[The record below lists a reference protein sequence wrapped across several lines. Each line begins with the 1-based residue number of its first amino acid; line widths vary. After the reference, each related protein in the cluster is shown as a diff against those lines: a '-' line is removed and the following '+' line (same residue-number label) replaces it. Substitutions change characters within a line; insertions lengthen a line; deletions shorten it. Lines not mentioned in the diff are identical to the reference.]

1 MVAQWKLTTKQQ
13 QRFDINLDIK
23 KASGTFLSQSISTFS
38 HHNIFF
44 LFLLCVNFVVASTIH
59 DHKRK

>member
-23 KASGTFLSQSISTFS
+23 KGMRNISIAVNFNFFPSQQ
-38 HHNIFF
+38 FF

>member
-13 QRFDINLDIK
+13 QRFDTNLDIK
-23 KASGTFLSQSISTFS
+23 KGMRNISIAVNFNFS

>member
-23 KASGTFLSQSISTFS
+23 KGMRNISIA
-38 HHNIFF
+38 
-44 LFLLCVNFVVASTIH
+44 VNFNFFPSQ
-59 DHKRK
+59 